1 MLQEALDLLACPR
14 CAGRLGADLRCSS
27 CAAEYGAPGGI
38 PDLRLPADERTET
51 VREFYAQAPFP
62 GYPARD
68 SYGWL
73 RARAGRSELARLL
86 DQAISGD
93 ARIVE
98 VGCGTGQMSLFLA
111 TADRLVIGAD
121 LTRASLELA
130 EDARRRLRRRLL
142 QRSTA
147 SHSGSPRL
155 LRRGGPPS
163 PAGRN
168 GSDRPLQRLRAP
180 AAPLAAR
187 HGPPDRL
194 PLDPLGPGAARAER
208 GAGPPRGVAARPISA
223 RRGAPPHAGRSAGL
237 VPRERSRV
245 PARVPGHAAR
255 GGTAD

>member
-111 TADRLVIGAD
+111 TADRLMIGAD

-130 EDARRRLRRRLL
+130 EDARRRYGIERALFVETDLRSPGLRAGAFDVVYSSGVLHHTPDPR
-142 QRSTA
+142 A
-147 SHSGSPRL
+147 SFAAVARL
-155 LRRGGPPS
+155 LRP
-163 PAGRN
+163 
-168 GSDRPLQRLRAP
+168 
-180 AAPLAAR
+180 
-187 HGPPDRL
+187 
-194 PLDPLGPGAARAER
+194 
-208 GAGPPRGVAARPISA
+208 
-223 RRGAPPHAGRSAGL
+223 
-237 VPRERSRV
+237 
-245 PARVPGHAAR
+245 
-255 GGTAD
+255 